1 MTRVLL
7 VTNDFPPRRG
17 GIQSYL
23 EQFVNRLSGAGD
35 HRLTV
40 YAPRWKGAEDYD
52 RRAPF
57 EVVRHP
63 GTLMVPEPGVD
74 RRMRSLIRR
83 HDIETVWF
91 GAAAPL
97 ALLALLN
104 NIIPFTLIFTGQT
117 ALGAGVAS
125 VVNATTPFWTAIAAS
140 LLTTD
145 EKLTVN
151 KLAGIGLG
159 ILGAALV
166 IGPSALAGTGGPAW
180 AKVAIL
186 GGTLSYAFAAI
197 YARRF
202 RTLGAPVIAT
212 GQLIASTVMMAPVML
227 LFGHPETLAIV
238 TLPVWAAV
246 AALAI
251 FSTAFAYI
259 LYFRLIGSA
268 GATNA
273 SLVTLVIPAFALV
286 LGAIFLGETLDTY
299 EFAGLALIAFGLIT
313 IDGRLLARRYRT

>member
-1 MTRVLL
+1 MTGRNWFELL
-7 VTNDFPPRRG
+7 LLGAVW
-17 GIQSYL
+17 
-23 EQFVNRLSGAGD
+23 GAGFLFS
-35 HRLTV
+35 RIALGTI
-40 YAPRWKGAEDYD
+40 
-52 RRAPF
+52 
-57 EVVRHP
+57 HP
-63 GTLMVPEPGVD
+63 ITLVFIRVALAGMV
-74 RRMRSLIRR
+74 
-83 HDIETVWF
+83 
-91 GAAAPL
+91 L
-97 ALLALLN
+97 ALYLFVSGRPVLPGRRIVAQLAVLALLN

-286 LGAIFLGETLDTY
+286 LGAIFLGETMDAY
-299 EFAGLALIAFGLIT
+299 EFGGLALIAFGLIT